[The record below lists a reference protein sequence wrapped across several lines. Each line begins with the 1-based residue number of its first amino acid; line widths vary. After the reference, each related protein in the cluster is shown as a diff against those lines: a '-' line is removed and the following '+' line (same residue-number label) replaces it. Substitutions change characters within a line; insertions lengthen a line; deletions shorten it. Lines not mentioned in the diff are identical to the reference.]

1 MITFDKLWSTLA
13 EKNKSRRYLRQYI
26 GGGTYQNLKQN
37 GNVSSYTLN
46 IICKTLNC
54 KLDEI
59 AEYISDDE
67 YDAL

>member
-1 MITFDKLWSTLA
+1 MITFDKLWTTLK
-13 EKNKSRRYLRQYI
+13 EKNKSRRYLRQFI

-46 IICKTLNC
+46 LICKVLDC

-59 AEYISDDE
+59 AEYIDDE
-67 YDAL
+67 NNV